1 MIKISRDPKRNTL
14 IIEFAGKVDRVQ
26 AEQSF
31 LELKKILPKV
41 GKGFSL
47 LTDFT
52 SVETVDIEIKSVIEK
67 SMDLIN
73 ARGVAEVL
81 RVVPDPAMDI
91 GFNIMS
97 AFHYSKEVPVLTLRS
112 REEAQGKLGT
122 GE

>member
-14 IIEFAGKVDRVQ
+14 IIEFSGKVDRVQ
-26 AEQSF
+26 AEKSF
-31 LELKKILPKV
+31 LELEKILPKV

-81 RVVPDPAMDI
+81 RVVPDPEMDI